1 MSRWQQLVCV
11 IVMIITTTTIIAI
24 IMSSSS
30 GSCEAQ
36 LCATHAPVVLSQH
49 RLQRNKG

>member
-11 IVMIITTTTIIAI
+11 IVMIITTTIIAI

-36 LCATHAPVVLSQH
+36 LRATHAPVVLSQH

>member
-1 MSRWQQLVCV
+1 
-11 IVMIITTTTIIAI
+11 MIITTTIIAIIAI

-36 LCATHAPVVLSQH
+36 LRATHAPVVLSQH